1 MGIYL
6 NPGAD
11 LFLEARRSKIYV
23 DKTAMLSE
31 LSAVLGT
38 QQKYVCVSRPRR
50 FGKSMAANMICAYY
64 DHTVADEVF
73 AGLAVARGED
83 FPRGRGA
90 CDVLRL
96 NMQEFLS
103 ETKSMAKFLSLLEDS
118 LLWDLLRAYPDY
130 EYLRRNQLR
139 RVMETIYME
148 TRRPFI
154 IVIDEWDCI
163 FREYPHDTEAQRA
176 YLDFLRD
183 WLKDKA
189 YIGLAYMTGILPI

>member
-73 AGLAVARGED
+73 SGLAVARDEE

-96 NMQEFLS
+96 NMQEF
-103 ETKSMAKFLSLLEDS
+103 
-118 LLWDLLRAYPDY
+118 
-130 EYLRRNQLR
+130 
-139 RVMETIYME
+139 
-148 TRRPFI
+148 
-154 IVIDEWDCI
+154 
-163 FREYPHDTEAQRA
+163 
-176 YLDFLRD
+176 
-183 WLKDKA
+183 
-189 YIGLAYMTGILPI
+189 